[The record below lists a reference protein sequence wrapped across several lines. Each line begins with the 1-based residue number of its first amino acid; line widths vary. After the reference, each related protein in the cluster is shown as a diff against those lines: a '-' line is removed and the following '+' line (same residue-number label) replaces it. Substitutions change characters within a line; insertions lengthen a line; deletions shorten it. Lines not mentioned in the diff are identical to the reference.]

1 MANIEWKVVDDRM
14 REGADKYDAIAKEL
28 LAGKTV
34 HVTGITNSDL
44 SSWYT
49 RMKLR
54 SGRLLRRRLSGLDPS
69 EGYIVWLAD
78 GADAD
83 SNAAGP
89 ETPMDD
95 MTHANE
101 VGNPG

>member
-1 MANIEWKVVDDRM
+1 MANIDWKVVDDRM

-54 SGRLLRRRLSGLDPS
+54 NNRLLRRRLAAPDPS

-78 GADAD
+78 KDEADGNGSTAAD
-83 SNAAGP
+83 
-89 ETPMDD
+89 ETALTEELATPR
-95 MTHANE
+95 
-101 VGNPG
+101 